1 MTRQSARGLALRS
14 CAHSIIYGAIGRK
27 TAHTFADRAI
37 VHFSNSSSRVHRL
50 WTSLSKNRTN
60 FLRSVLASMALTQR
74 LEFRQSQSLVMTPQ
88 LMQAIKLLQ
97 LSNLD
102 LSAFVEEEL
111 ERNPL
116 LDRASDGPE
125 APVAGEQAAER
136 AEFSDSGD
144 SGSYG
149 DEGGDTSDMGSSPG
163 SDAFE
168 PGQEEW
174 LNRDLGTRSEI
185 EQTLDTP
192 LDNVFSEEPAEAA
205 ARVAQDAAPTAY
217 TEWGGGASNDED
229 YNLEAFVAAEVT
241 LGDHLAE
248 QLAVAFA
255 APAQRM
261 IGQYL
266 IDLVDDAGY
275 LPGDLGQAAER
286 LGASQA
292 EVDAV
297 LVVLQKFDPPGVCA
311 RNLSECLAIQ
321 LRELNRY
328 DPAMQALVE
337 NLDLLAKRDIAS
349 LRKLC
354 GVDDEDITDMIGE
367 IRRLDPKPGLKFGS
381 SRMQTMVPDVYVR
394 PGPDGGWHVELNSDT
409 LPRVLVNQVYY
420 TELSKTIRK
429 DGDKSY
435 FTDCLQNATWLV
447 RALDQRARTILKVA
461 TEIVRQQDGF
471 FTHGVA
477 HLRPLNLKAVA
488 DAIQMHESTVS
499 RVTANKY
506 MATNRGSF
514 ELKYFFTASIASA
527 DGGEAH
533 SAEAVRH
540 HIKQLIDAE
549 DSSVI
554 LSDDTI
560 VERLRESG
568 IDIARRTV
576 AKYREA
582 MRIPSSVQRRRDK
595 QSMLGNALSTPAASS
610 DRSRDTI
617 PV

>member
-1 MTRQSARGLALRS
+1 
-14 CAHSIIYGAIGRK
+14 
-27 TAHTFADRAI
+27 
-37 VHFSNSSSRVHRL
+37 
-50 WTSLSKNRTN
+50 
-60 FLRSVLASMALTQR
+60 MALSQR

-102 LSAFVEEEL
+102 LTTFVEEEL

-116 LDRASDGPE
+116 LERANDE
-125 APVAGEQAAER
+125 APGEVPAEAGQ
-136 AEFSDSGD
+136 FSDHDGDD
-144 SGSYG
+144 SGNQG
-149 DEGGDTSDMGSSPG
+149 ADDGFGGSGN
-163 SDAFE
+163 AFE

-174 LNRDLGTRSEI
+174 MSKDLGTRAEI
-185 EQTLDTP
+185 EQTLDTG

-205 ARVAQDAAPTAY
+205 ARNAQDVAPTTY
-217 TEWGGGASNDED
+217 TEWGGGASGDED
-229 YNLEAFVAAEVT
+229 YNLEAFVAAEMT

-248 QLAVAFA
+248 QLSVAFA
-255 APAQRM
+255 GPAQRM

-266 IDLVDDAGY
+266 IDLVDEAGY
-275 LPGDLGQAAER
+275 LPPDLGQAAER
-286 LGASQA
+286 LGATQA
-292 EVDAV
+292 EVEGV
-297 LVVLQKFDPPGVCA
+297 LAVLQKFDPPGVCA

-321 LRELNRY
+321 LRELDRY

-337 NLDLLAKRDIAS
+337 HLDLLAKRDIAA

-354 GVDDEDITDMIGE
+354 GVDDEDIGDMIGE
-367 IRRLDPKPGLKFGS
+367 IRRLNPKPGMKFGS
-381 SRMQTMVPDVYVR
+381 ARLQTMVPDVYVR

-409 LPRVLVNQVYY
+409 SPRVLVNQTYY
-420 TELSKTIRK
+420 SELSKKKGK

-435 FTDCLQNATWLV
+435 FTDALQNATWLV

-506 MATNRGSF
+506 MATNRGTF

-540 HIKQLIDAE
+540 HIKQLIDSEAP
-549 DSSVI
+549 SAI

-560 VERLRESG
+560 VERLRASG

-595 QSMLGNALSTPAASS
+595 QSALGNILSTAMS
-610 DRSRDTI
+610 DRSRNTE
-617 PV
+617 PA